1 MNLTEFL
8 NKHFHGVKHSM
19 DTTSNISCAFRVR
32 ALAIAIAC
40 ISSASFATQGVDY
53 IPPARY
59 QTMDKYN
66 VNMSG
71 GQVSPTVETVSIGGE
86 LGLKHSITLMGNYF
100 DRSHSNNGYLDKYA
114 GGLKFTHLG
123 TVKVPGYPD
132 VPAGAGDATVMRA
145 SFLGQHADFLVIR
158 NNGTYIY
165 GAYDGTDYHYEALG
179 DKRHTLE
186 RRTDGLVWTQPD
198 GTEVFL
204 STADMTNT
212 ASAQFNWDV
221 KKIVYP
227 NSFTIEMAGIGV
239 ITNTGFALKYD
250 FDAVKSSMDPE
261 KEGVYF
267 PDGSNVPFNYYSSFV
282 PANPKAVYAI
292 NTAVESCDI
301 TKDASCLFVNKWPK
315 ATFTWP
321 GGMPRAI
328 YIGRSTF
335 SVTNAA
341 GGKTDFIYEAQ
352 DAGRDSGGSI
362 PNNEYYKPG
371 LLISPRLVEVKSAGA
386 NASSVIYTYTNEKPT
401 AVDAVSGP
409 AHSVTP
415 KYDERLLPGI
425 LTSATGILG
434 KQGYYTYDL
443 QGYYGK
449 GYSSSDI
456 IALQYTTSPVG
467 IFDRITDNK
476 SDRVIQFQL
485 DYRNFVATET
495 FGKAPQKVYEYDGRG
510 NLSKITQGTVIS
522 QAGYPGDCTNRKTCN
537 KPMWVIDPNGN
548 QTDYTYHPESGQTQT
563 VTSSADKRGV
573 RAQTRYEYEQFQ
585 ASYFNATGVSI
596 VGSPIWLKTAEK
608 SCTNSNYTG
617 SLSGGKFSSG
627 CADGKEVVTRYE
639 YKSKNRLMTA
649 QIVEGDGKQYR
660 TCFQYDI
667 YGNQIGKTEPKAGL
681 AACPQEWSGN

>member
-1 MNLTEFL
+1 
-8 NKHFHGVKHSM
+8 M
-19 DTTSNISCAFRVR
+19 DTTSNISRAFQVS
-32 ALAIAIAC
+32 ALALAIAC

-53 IPPARY
+53 IPPPRY

-71 GQVSPTVETVSIGGE
+71 GQVSPSVETVSIGGE
-86 LGLKHSITLMGNYF
+86 LGLKHSITVMGNYF
-100 DRSHSNNGYLDKYA
+100 DLSHSNNGYMDKYA

-123 TVKVPGYPD
+123 TAGVAGYQIPT
-132 VPAGAGDATVMRA
+132 GAGDAVVMRA
-145 SFLGQHADFLVIR
+145 SFLGQHADFLAIK
-158 NNGTYIY
+158 NDNTYIY
-165 GAYDGTDYHYEALG
+165 YYYTGSDYHYQTVG
-179 DKRHTLE
+179 DKRHILE
-186 RRTDGLVWTQPD
+186 RTLDGLVWTQPD
-198 GTEVFL
+198 GTKVFL
-204 STADMTNT
+204 SLTDDTNAT
-212 ASAQFNWDV
+212 ASLSDRRV
-221 KKIVYP
+221 EKIVYP
-227 NSFTIEMAGIGV
+227 NGFTIEMAGIGV

-250 FDAVKSSMDPE
+250 FDSVTSSMDPA

-282 PANPKAVYAI
+282 SANPKAVYAI
-292 NTAVESCDI
+292 NTTVESCDI
-301 TKDASCLFVNKWPK
+301 TKGASCLFINNWPK

-328 YIGRSTF
+328 YIGKSTF

-341 GGKTDFIYEAQ
+341 GGRTDFIYEAQ
-352 DAGRDSGGSI
+352 DAGKDSGGYI

-386 NASSVIYTYTNEKPT
+386 NASSVIYTYKNEKPI
-401 AVDAVSGP
+401 AVDYVSGP

-434 KQGYYTYDL
+434 KENYSTYDL

-456 IALQYTTSPVG
+456 IALQYTTNPVG
-467 IFDRITDNK
+467 IFDRITDYK

-495 FGKAPQKVYEYDGRG
+495 FGMAPQKIYEYDGRG

-522 QAGYPGDCTNRKTCN
+522 RAGYPGDCTNRKTCN

-548 QTDYTYHPESGQTQT
+548 QTDYTYHPESGQVQT
-563 VTSSADKRGV
+563 VTSPTDKRGV
-573 RAQTRYEYEQFQ
+573 RAQTRYEYEQFS
-585 ASYFNATGVSI
+585 ALYFNANGVST
-596 VGSPIWLKTAEK
+596 VGTPIWLKTAEK
-608 SCTNSNYTG
+608 SCTHSNYTG

-627 CADGKEVVTRYE
+627 CADGQEVVTRYE

-649 QIVEGDGKQYR
+649 QVVEADGKQYR